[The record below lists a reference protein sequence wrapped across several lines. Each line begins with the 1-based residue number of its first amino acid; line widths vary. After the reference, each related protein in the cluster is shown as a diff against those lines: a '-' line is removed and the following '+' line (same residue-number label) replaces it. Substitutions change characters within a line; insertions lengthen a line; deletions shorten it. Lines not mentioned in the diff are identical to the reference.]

1 MIFSLFSLHT
11 KAYTQSEFGFTGTDT
26 VQVQECD
33 SFEIIK
39 VVPKPTN
46 VKHIKEAKIVDPPI
60 PDDAYSWPGHPA
72 TATIA
77 DMDKERNFIYSHFEG
92 KTDLTQD
99 QCYYHP
105 AGIKQFYGDEQLIN
119 NAPRY
124 KIRVYINT
132 RYTDRHW
139 TAIYAPPGELITIE
153 VPPNAVG
160 KIGVCFNH
168 HINDDSGYRTR
179 MRTLK
184 SSTTLNREVNNVSWP
199 FGGAITITSGID
211 RFNQGL
217 EVTITGGIRMPYF
230 RYGYT
235 TDQEWEEELSLL
247 PGPLANIDMGNA
259 IAQLPSRQIRGK
271 VKLNDACA
279 FWRSASR
286 NLFSVNEINGGPRRD
301 DGRIKHPTQ
310 WTFDTY
316 VPFGEAA
323 TAYGGN
329 RILFPPH
336 WSEGIVNY
344 DSAKWGCWGQL
355 HEYGHNFQYGWGW
368 PSFRDYIEVTNN
380 VLNLISYSKLT
391 MVDSRRQM
399 TMGRN
404 YIVGPQNGGHG
415 ETTHQFS
422 LIQRNDLFSFYANFI
437 YFFGTDKFRKF
448 LHAHRWDKLYSR
460 NEFPYIS

>member
-60 PDDAYSWPGHPA
+60 PDDAYLWPGHPA

-184 SSTTLNREVNNVSWP
+184 SSTTLNREVNNVS
-199 FGGAITITSGID
+199 
-211 RFNQGL
+211 
-217 EVTITGGIRMPYF
+217 
-230 RYGYT
+230 
-235 TDQEWEEELSLL
+235 
-247 PGPLANIDMGNA
+247 
-259 IAQLPSRQIRGK
+259 
-271 VKLNDACA
+271 
-279 FWRSASR
+279 
-286 NLFSVNEINGGPRRD
+286 
-301 DGRIKHPTQ
+301 
-310 WTFDTY
+310 
-316 VPFGEAA
+316 
-323 TAYGGN
+323 
-329 RILFPPH
+329 
-336 WSEGIVNY
+336 
-344 DSAKWGCWGQL
+344 
-355 HEYGHNFQYGWGW
+355 
-368 PSFRDYIEVTNN
+368 
-380 VLNLISYSKLT
+380 
-391 MVDSRRQM
+391 
-399 TMGRN
+399 
-404 YIVGPQNGGHG
+404 
-415 ETTHQFS
+415 
-422 LIQRNDLFSFYANFI
+422 
-437 YFFGTDKFRKF
+437 
-448 LHAHRWDKLYSR
+448 
-460 NEFPYIS
+460 